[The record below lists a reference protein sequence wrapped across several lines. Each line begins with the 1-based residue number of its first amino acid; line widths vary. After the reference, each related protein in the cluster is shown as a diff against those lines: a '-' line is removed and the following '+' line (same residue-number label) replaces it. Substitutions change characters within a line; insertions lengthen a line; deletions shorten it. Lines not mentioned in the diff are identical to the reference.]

1 MIKLSKIRQL
11 LALVIIL
18 AVLALAAA
26 IALKAYRGM
35 RGGPVLPSLPK
46 NIEVSLQ
53 KIHFT
58 ESKGGEKKWDL
69 LADKAEYDK
78 SGDVVRLTGIR
89 LEVAAAGKTGDI
101 VLTSERAA
109 YYTRTR
115 DVELFGNVVAKSAS
129 GMAFTTG
136 RVAYVAA
143 SSMLRTADRV
153 RFSDGNLAVEGIGME
168 FMVNRKQLKIM
179 RQVAASYT
187 PGTARP

>member
-78 SGDVVRLTGIR
+78 SGEVVRLTGIR

-129 GMAFTTG
+129 GMEFTTG

-153 RFSDGNLAVEGIGME
+153 RFSDGNLAVVGIGME
-168 FMVNRKQLKIM
+168 FMVNRKQLKIL